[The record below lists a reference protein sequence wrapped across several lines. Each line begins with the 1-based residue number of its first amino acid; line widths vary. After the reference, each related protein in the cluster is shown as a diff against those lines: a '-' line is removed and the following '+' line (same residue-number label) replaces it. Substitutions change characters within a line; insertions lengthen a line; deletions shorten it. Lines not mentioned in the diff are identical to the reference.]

1 MRSYKRITAKD
12 REDSA
17 VYYGRGV
24 PQSVI
29 TERIGVSQSAISRE
43 LKKGSDRGSYN
54 PFLSERESQRQA
66 LRRRPGL
73 KINGPTWKVIEHHLA
88 LHWSPYQRAS
98 FLRNQANDGTV
109 VVVSEKTIYN
119 YLHFHM
125 KGELQKLTFQE
136 LRQKGTRRKKRSE
149 ETRGKLSNIRLIDD
163 RPEEVNGRIVP
174 GHWEGDLIIGKDHK
188 SALSVIVER
197 QTRYVM
203 IDRLESYT
211 APEVRK
217 SIEKR
222 LKTLKPDLVKSITCD
237 QGKEMAEHEILA
249 RKIRMKVYFCHLHSL
264 WEKGTCENTNF
275 LIRDMLDGETD
286 FRNLTQHQV
295 TRIARLL
302 NERPRQT
309 LGMYT
314 PKEKFKELCAES
326 C

>member
-1 MRSYKRITAKD
+1 VKNYKRITAKD
-12 REDSA
+12 REDIA
-17 VYYGRGV
+17 VYYGYGV
-24 PQSVI
+24 PQSI
-29 TERIGVSQSAISRE
+29 IAERVGVSQSTISRE

-54 PFLSERESQRQA
+54 PFLAQREYHHRAQG
-66 LRRRPGL
+66 RRPQL
-73 KINGPTWKVIEHHLA
+73 KIDCPTWNVIEHHLA
-88 LHWSPYQRAS
+88 LRWSPYQIAS
-98 FLRNQANDGTV
+98 FLRNQANDATV

-125 KGELQKLTFQE
+125 KGELQRLALEE
-136 LRQKGTRRKKRSE
+136 LRQKGKRRKKRNE
-149 ETRGKLSNIRLIDD
+149 DTRGKLSNIRLIDD
-163 RPEEVNGRIVP
+163 RPEDVNGRIVP

-237 QGKEMAEHEILA
+237 QGKEMAEHEMLA
-249 RKIRMKVYFCHLHSL
+249 GKIRMKVYFCHPHSP

-286 FRNLTQHQV
+286 FRNLTQRQV
-295 TRIARLL
+295 TRVARLL
-302 NERPRQT
+302 NERSRRT

-314 PKEKFKELCAES
+314 PKDKFKELCAES

>member
-1 MRSYKRITAKD
+1 MTNRD
-12 REDSA
+12 REDIV
-17 VYYGRGV
+17 VYYGCGV
-24 PQSVI
+24 PQSI
-29 TERIGVSQSAISRE
+29 IAERLGVSQSTISRE

-73 KINGPTWKVIEHHLA
+73 KINSPTWKVIEHHLA
-88 LHWSPYQRAS
+88 LHWSPYQIAS
-98 FLRNQANDGTV
+98 FLRNQANDDTV

-125 KGELQKLTFQE
+125 KGELQKLALQE
-136 LRQKGTRRKKRSE
+136 LRQKGKRRKKRGE
-149 ETRGKLSNIRLIDD
+149 ETRGKLSHIRLIDD

-217 SIEKR
+217 NIEKR

-237 QGKEMAEHEILA
+237 QGKEMAEHEMLA
-249 RKIRMKVYFCHLHSL
+249 RKIRMKVCFCHPHSP

-286 FRNLTQHQV
+286 FGNLTQHQV

-314 PKEKFKELCAES
+314 PKGKFKELCAES